1 MNTKI
6 ITVALIVF
14 ALIFVVLLAVMMGT
28 VTNKMTTANTQLTN
42 TLDTTTNAGLST
54 YQSGTTVKGNVVISA
69 INNDIKN
76 LSSNGAKMSI
86 IVKTK
91 ADATTGTEYGYK
103 VSNSTTATEPTKYKV
118 SNQES
123 EQYIN
128 PSAEFKCW
136 QVSNDNGVIYRLI
149 FDQDLTRE
157 YNSDGNVIN
166 KEKEI

>member
-28 VTNKMTTANTQLTN
+28 ITNKMTTANTQLTN

-91 ADATTGTEYGYK
+91 ADTDGTEYGYK
-103 VSNSTTATEPTKYKV
+103 VASGTTATEPIKYEV
-118 SNQES
+118 TNQDDEN
-123 EQYIN
+123 YIN

-149 FDQDLTRE
+149 FDQDLTQV
-157 YNSDGNVIN
+157 YDSDGS
-166 KEKEI
+166 EA

>member
-28 VTNKMTTANTQLTN
+28 ITNKMTTANTQLTN

-91 ADATTGTEYGYK
+91 ADTTGTEYGYK
-103 VSNSTTATEPTKYKV
+103 VASGATATEPIKYEV
-118 SNQES
+118 TDQDDDN
-123 EQYIN
+123 YIN

-149 FDQDLTRE
+149 FDQDLTQV
-157 YNSDGNVIN
+157 YDSDGS
-166 KEKEI
+166 EA

>member
-86 IVKTK
+86 NVKTK
-91 ADATTGTEYGYK
+91 HNTGGADYGYI
-103 VSNSTTATEPTKYKV
+103 VTDDTTATEPEYYDVTDQD
-118 SNQES
+118 NEN
-123 EQYIN
+123 YIN

-136 QVSNDNGVIYRLI
+136 QVSNNNGVICKLI
-149 FDQDLTRE
+149 FDQTLTNK
-157 YNSDGNVIN
+157 YDTKGNLVTSS
-166 KEKEI
+166 KD

>member
-91 ADATTGTEYGYK
+91 ADTTGTEYGYK
-103 VSNSTTATEPTKYKV
+103 VSDGTTATEPIKYEVSDQEDTK
-118 SNQES
+118 
-123 EQYIN
+123 YIN

-149 FDQDLTRE
+149 FDQDLTQV
-157 YNSDGNVIN
+157 YNSNGS
-166 KEKEI
+166 EA